1 MKLTKL
7 TYTGRKLYRDKVMG
21 TVWMPGD
28 TNPVTDKAAE
38 KLLRFAEFA
47 RADAKQAKP
56 KQAEKVEQD
65 DDAMLT
71 PEQQAEADAQA
82 AALLQ
87 AQQAEKVE
95 QDEQA
100 ARESMLLTV
109 DSMDKGALEEY
120 ARKYEVELD
129 KRRSLDTLR
138 AEVANLIE
146 QFGAR

>member
-56 KQAEKVEQD
+56 KQAE
-65 DDAMLT
+65 
-71 PEQQAEADAQA
+71 QQAEADAQA

-109 DSMDKGALEEY
+109 ESMDKGALEEY

-138 AEVANLIE
+138 AEVATLIE